1 MNIMMMLFLFLSLFA
16 SQLLFVT
23 PFVIE
28 KEQVENNEEAPS
40 LEVNKSISVSPEPE
54 TTEAPLTN
62 VDFPLEEAE
71 QDDGPCRRVSIY
83 ASLTGLGGLS
93 DEVSRT

>member
-23 PFVIE
+23 PIVIE
-28 KEQVENNEEAPS
+28 KEQVENNAEAPS

-54 TTEAPLTN
+54 TTEAPLIN
-62 VDFPLEEAE
+62 VDFPLEEA
-71 QDDGPCRRVSIY
+71 
-83 ASLTGLGGLS
+83 
-93 DEVSRT
+93 